1 MVFRRYDELAIRN
14 ILRLSDI
21 LDEIDG
27 KRESGYELAQII
39 KEYCEHD
46 EPRHTQGSYRQID

>member
-1 MVFRRYDELAIRN
+1 MEFRRYDELAIRN

-46 EPRHTQGSYRQID
+46 EPRHT